1 MKTWENTYFPYKIL
15 PINILF
21 PKAIPE
27 TGDFPANRPL
37 GQKNRTLKKYQ
48 KQNDRMSKA
57 ENRKA
62 YRK

>member
-1 MKTWENTYFPYKIL
+1 MKARESTYFPYKIL
-15 PINILF
+15 PIIILF
-21 PKAIPE
+21 PKTIPE
-27 TGDFPANRPL
+27 IGDFPANRPL
-37 GQKNRTLKKYQ
+37 GQKNRILQKYQ